1 MGSIDTPAGGRRLS
15 LGAGV
20 AVALLLAALPVLDAA
35 GSATGLIAEADGL
48 GYALVFLLAAIPW
61 LEILVVIPVA
71 VGLGLDP
78 VGVAVLAFLGNVLP
92 IYGIIGVSARA
103 RAWLD
108 RREGTDGTPS
118 HERARRIWD
127 RYGLP
132 GLALASPILTG
143 VHLATV
149 IALAAGSS
157 GRSIGAWMTASVA
170 AWTVVLTV
178 GSYYGFGF
186 VTGLA

>member
-1 MGSIDTPAGGRRLS
+1 MGRYIGPGRRLS
-15 LGAGV
+15 LGAGAAFV
-20 AVALLLAALPVLDAA
+20 LLLLAARPALGTTDSVA
-35 GSATGLIAEADGL
+35 GLIAEADGL

-78 VGVAVLAFLGNVLP
+78 VGVAVLAFLGNALP
-92 IYGIIGVSARA
+92 IYGIIVVSGRA
-103 RAWLD
+103 RAWLE
-108 RREGTDGTPS
+108 RRRGADGTRR

-132 GLALASPILTG
+132 GLAVVSPVLIG

-149 IALAAGSS
+149 IALAAGSP
-157 GRSIGAWMTASVA
+157 GRSIGTWMTASIA
-170 AWTVVLTV
+170 AWTVVLSV

-186 VTGLA
+186 VAGIA